1 MDDGFGAVYDI
12 SCGEDAFSG
21 GHFVFVYD
29 EETFVGAFQSY
40 CCADQAVSWSLADG
54 DDRGICFHL
63 VFAFL
68 VSDDFI
74 ILINDR
80 SLEYRA
86 GFRDALDRF
95 SKDKLCAIQLCIR
108 HFMRVRRYMRSA
120 GIQCHLQCTVSK
132 SCPRNVHCRISHSN
146 NGDFFSQIIC
156 CRIFQIVNA
165 EMHIRQ
171 TFPRN
176 PQVSCFPHSCS
187 NKHACISVAEKI
199 IDRQNCSDRSMRTD
213 ADTHRKDL
221 LFQTIQ
227 DRFRQTEFRDSV
239 TCDTADLVLLLKD
252 RHLIPMLCQND
263 RHRQSCRTCPDHC
276 HRFFLFFWNLKFH
289 SIQIS
294 VRNIVLNTG
303 KMHRIILKQLR
314 PRIHD
319 MDRHSV
325 SSLRQIIFIYHAIF
339 FHSSPQR
346 RCADSKL
353 LRHC

>member
-1 MDDGFGAVYDI
+1 
-12 SCGEDAFSG
+12 
-21 GHFVFVYD
+21 
-29 EETFVGAFQSY
+29 
-40 CCADQAVSWSLADG
+40 
-54 DDRGICFHL
+54 
-63 VFAFL
+63 
-68 VSDDFI
+68 
-74 ILINDR
+74 
-80 SLEYRA
+80 
-86 GFRDALDRF
+86 
-95 SKDKLCAIQLCIR
+95 
-108 HFMRVRRYMRSA
+108 
-120 GIQCHLQCTVSK
+120 
-132 SCPRNVHCRISHSN
+132 
-146 NGDFFSQIIC
+146 
-156 CRIFQIVNA
+156 
-165 EMHIRQ
+165 
-171 TFPRN
+171 
-176 PQVSCFPHSCS
+176 
-187 NKHACISVAEKI
+187 
-199 IDRQNCSDRSMRTD
+199 MRTD

-303 KMHRIILKQLR
+303 KMHRIAFLSKYTVTGTLLLMVTHNRADHRHRIILKQLR